1 MLFDNSNKS
10 PILVLEK
17 EINEE
22 PVILDQ
28 NLFKKIN
35 NLQYDKR

>member
-1 MLFDNSNKS
+1 MLFDNSNRS

-22 PVILDQ
+22 AIIIDKILFD
-28 NLFKKIN
+28 KIN
-35 NLQYDKR
+35 NLQYD